1 MQKFFGV
8 LRIVLCQVNEMIPEL
23 QDFRLSLSER
33 TSTTVWH
40 SHSLCQIGC
49 VVRGQV
55 IVWLDQEE
63 YRFLPNDFYLITAD
77 HMHQVRTPAG
87 NVEYHGF
94 LNLTASPEYFSK
106 TADLA
111 AALDWLKGR
120 SLIIRQEEQVA
131 SALAEIERYWKRG
144 NSSGRLAAQCL
155 LVRLFTEVESFAP
168 LLLDRDRAES
178 MPFGNHRLLQQAV
191 SAVERLHHA
200 KDIGVPDIARA
211 CKVSRSTLDKLFN
224 QCVSY
229 GPKEFLQRYRIDRA
243 REMLRLEQFTLSEI
257 AARSGFPDVFAFSRV
272 FKRIVGIPPG
282 SFVNKSS

>member
-8 LRIVLCQVNEMIPEL
+8 LRTIVRQVNEMIPEL
-23 QDFRLSLSER
+23 QDFRLCLSER
-33 TSTTVWH
+33 ASSTVWH

-55 IVWLDQEE
+55 TVWLDREE
-63 YRFLPNDFYLITAD
+63 YRFLPNDFYLITAG
-77 HMHQVRTPAG
+77 HMHQVKIPAG
-87 NVEYHGF
+87 SVEYHGF

-106 TADLA
+106 TAGVA
-111 AALDWLKGR
+111 IALDWLKGR
-120 SLIIRQEEQVA
+120 SLIIRQEERIA
-131 SALAEIERYWKRG
+131 SALTEIERYWKRG
-144 NSSGRLAAQCL
+144 DLSGRLAAQCL
-155 LVRLFTEVESFAP
+155 LVRLFTEVEAFAP
-168 LLLDRDRAES
+168 LLLDSDRAES

-191 SAVERLHHA
+191 AAVERLHHD
-200 KDIGVPDIARA
+200 KNIGVPDIARA

-224 QCVSY
+224 RCMGY

-257 AARSGFPDVFAFSRV
+257 AACSGFPDDFAFSRV

-282 SFVNKSS
+282 SFANKTA